1 MIPIAIVGLGNC
13 AAALLEGIQY
23 LREEPDVSA
32 GVITPLIG
40 GYEAIDIEPVIAFDI
55 DRKKVGKPIGEAAEI
70 GNQRRMQKPLAFDAV
85 VHSGMISDGLSA
97 TSIVDSIRWDT
108 APSLIASEIE
118 ESGAKIVVNY
128 LPVGS
133 TEATRQYAA
142 AALLAG
148 AAFVNCIPVK
158 IARDPAFARQFDEA
172 NLPLIGDDIKSQYG
186 ATILHRAL
194 ARIAE
199 ERGITILDTYQLNV
213 GGNADFR
220 NMLDTSRL
228 QDKKESKTG
237 SVTDVVPVDDERI
250 HIGPSDFIPHL
261 GDTKVA
267 YINLSMTGFAG
278 APIDLE
284 ARLKVSDSPNSAGIV
299 VEAVRYAAKALDENV
314 GGVLDDVSAWLMKA
328 PRNHDGA
335 DVAV

>member
-23 LREEPDVSA
+23 LREEPDAPS

-40 GYEAIDIEPVIAFDI
+40 GYKAGDIEPVVAFDI
-55 DRKKVGKPIGEAAEI
+55 DREKVGKPIGEAAEI
-70 GNQRRMQKPLAFDAV
+70 GNQRRMNNPLTFDAV
-85 VHSGMISDGLSA
+85 VHSGVISDGLSA
-97 TSIVDSIRWDT
+97 TSIVKSIEGGATIDF
-108 APSLIASEIE
+108 IAAKIK

-133 TEATRQYAA
+133 TEATRQYAN

-158 IARDPAFARQFDEA
+158 VARDPGLAEQFAKA
-172 NLPLIGDDIKSQYG
+172 NLPLVGDDIKSQYG

-199 ERGITILDTYQLNV
+199 DRGIAIENTYQLNV

-228 QDKKESKTG
+228 KDKKESKTG
-237 SVTDVVPVDDERI
+237 SVTDVVAVNDEDI

-261 GDTKVA
+261 GDTKIA
-267 YINLSMTGFAG
+267 FINLSMTGFAG

-299 VEAVRYAAKALDENV
+299 VEAVRYAAKALDENI
-314 GGVLDDVSAWLMKA
+314 GGVLDDASAWLMKA

-335 DVAV
+335 DVAA